1 MSDTAS
7 LVGGKYRL
15 IRPLAQGGMGKIWVA
30 RHAELGTEV
39 AVKRLAFEA
48 SDLDLGARFR
58 REAMTLAQLKSRHI
72 VHVYDLGQDEEGPY
86 IVMEL
91 LAGEDLSQFIE
102 RTGPASGE
110 LAFSILEQVGKALI
124 VAHSAGII
132 HRDIKPSNVFL
143 TREAGEDQPVVKVLD
158 FGIAKRIA
166 FGDGNDSLTESGHII
181 GSPGYMSPE
190 QIRGKTIDE
199 RSDVWGLTALYYE
212 LLTGET
218 AFDLE
223 HRGDALFNICQG
235 AFIPIDE
242 RRSDLAFMAPLFRR
256 GFAPN
261 LEDRFQTVQALL
273 HAARELVKHELSM
286 SRNAGLMAGEAGAP
300 AAHRAAG
307 ASLETKTMDV
317 FSGETGDLDLRPKR
331 ARRVW
336 VAAILVAL
344 GASVGIFALRGLLDE
359 GAPAERKE
367 ADLSRDALVPQAW
380 MAEEAGAQGGRP
392 FASEKSSGAEE
403 TVSELAPSGV
413 GAESGRATA
422 NAPADAQKSATAA
435 NAEASPRAP
444 ARKVTPQ
451 TKPASPAE
459 KSEEGT
465 SSAPAQPTPKQPR
478 VDSFTGLP
486 ISD

>member
-1 MSDTAS
+1 
-7 LVGGKYRL
+7 
-15 IRPLAQGGMGKIWVA
+15 MGKIWVA

-143 TREAGEDQPVVKVLD
+143 TREPGEDQPVVKVLD

-242 RRSDLAFMAPLFRR
+242 RRSGLAFMAPLFRR

-261 LEDRFQTVQALL
+261 LEDRFQSVQALL
-273 HAARELVKHELSM
+273 NAARELVKHELSM
-286 SRNAGLMAGEAGAP
+286 SRNAGPMAGETGAP
-300 AAHRAAG
+300 AAHRAAS

-336 VAAILVAL
+336 VAAILVTL

-359 GAPAERKE
+359 GAPAERRE
-367 ADLSRDALVPQAW
+367 ADLSRDALVPQAL
-380 MAEEAGAQGGRP
+380 MTEEAGARP
-392 FASEKSSGAEE
+392 MASEKSSGVEE
-403 TVSELAPSGV
+403 TVSEPAPSGV
-413 GAESGRATA
+413 GAESGRAAASAPTDA
-422 NAPADAQKSATAA
+422 QKSAAASAPADAQKSAAA
-435 NAEASPRAP
+435 ASAEASPRAP
-444 ARKVTPQ
+444 ARKVTTQ
-451 TKPASPAE
+451 TRPASPA
-459 KSEEGT
+459 KRSEEET
-465 SSAPAQPTPKQPR
+465 ESSPAPPATKKPR
-478 VDSFTGLP
+478 VDSFTGLL